1 MSPTVD
7 SNLRK
12 DFKIQV
18 RSKKYYLDQYWC
30 DMKEL
35 MDDDK
40 AAMVILIC
48 SGLVRLVN
56 NFDNDAAKS
65 VTAGATTTDPDDS

>member
-1 MSPTVD
+1 
-7 SNLRK
+7 
-12 DFKIQV
+12 
-18 RSKKYYLDQYWC
+18 
-30 DMKEL
+30 MKEL